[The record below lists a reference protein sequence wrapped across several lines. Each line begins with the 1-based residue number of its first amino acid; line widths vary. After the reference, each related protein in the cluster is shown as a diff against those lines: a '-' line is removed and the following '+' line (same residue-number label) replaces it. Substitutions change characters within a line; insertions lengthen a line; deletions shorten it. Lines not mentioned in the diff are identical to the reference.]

1 MVIKKMARRSILDEL
16 AALEHEQWVAWSQ
29 KVAVAETISGDQLE
43 RWMRL
48 WIPYEELSERW
59 KEEDLKWARKA
70 LKIIENKLGAL
81 Q

>member
-1 MVIKKMARRSILDEL
+1 MRKMMARRSILDEL
-16 AALEHEQWVAWSQ
+16 AALEHEQWVAWS
-29 KVAVAETISGDQLE
+29 KSVAAAEIISEYRLE
-43 RWMRL
+43 RWTRL

-70 LKIIENKLGAL
+70 LKIVENALGAL

>member
-1 MVIKKMARRSILDEL
+1 MIKKMARRNILDEL

-29 KVAVAETISGDQLE
+29 SVARTGTISGDQLE
-43 RWMRL
+43 RWVRL

-70 LKIIENKLGAL
+70 LKIIENALGAL